1 MIEGA
6 LFLTE
11 ADLADVAALA
21 RRILTEEGYDPSSD
35 EEPALGMVE
44 RAIAWGRRLELYKP
58 GQRICRVCGCTEHNA
73 CVDEV
78 GQACAWGGPDLC
90 TACAPFVEGGV

>member
-11 ADLADVAALA
+11 AELDDVGALA

-35 EEPALGMVE
+35 EEPALRMVE

-58 GQRICRVCGCTEHNA
+58 GQRTCRICGCTEHNA
-73 CVDEV
+73 CVDVEDQPC
-78 GQACAWGGPDLC
+78 GWAGPNVC
-90 TACAPFVEGGV
+90 TACAPFVEGVG